1 MNDGE
6 FHLQLISTITPKKVT
21 LDLDCNKGNLNGH
34 ILVNV
39 LKNRQD
45 VLIPQFTK
53 DINVFFQTKSF
64 MDELKI
70 EELTPIYQ
78 KKKSALR
85 KRAIVL

>member
-21 LDLDCNKGNLNGH
+21 LDLDCNKGNLNRH

-45 VLIPQFTK
+45 VLIP
-53 DINVFFQTKSF
+53 
-64 MDELKI
+64 
-70 EELTPIYQ
+70 
-78 KKKSALR
+78 
-85 KRAIVL
+85 